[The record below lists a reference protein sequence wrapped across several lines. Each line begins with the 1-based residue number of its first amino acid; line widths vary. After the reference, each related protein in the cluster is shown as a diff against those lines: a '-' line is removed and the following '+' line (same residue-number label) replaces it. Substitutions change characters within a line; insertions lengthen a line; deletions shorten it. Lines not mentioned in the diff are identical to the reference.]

1 MWPSA
6 LARTIHFSLLL
17 EVAMTVTP
25 VRCPVECTNGK
36 IYTDQRDPI
45 EGHKLSNVG
54 PCPMCNGRGYFDPES
69 IKGKAVAAYWQT
81 LHDLY
86 VAEKERQAR
95 EQQRREEVLKKLDDE
110 TKEVLAHFGLDK
122 YFIEQKR

>member
-1 MWPSA
+1 
-6 LARTIHFSLLL
+6 
-17 EVAMTVTP
+17 MTVTT

-45 EGHKLSNVG
+45 E
-54 PCPMCNGRGYFDPES
+54 CPMCNGRGYFDPES

-86 VAEKERQAR
+86 VAEKERQAHER
-95 EQQRREEVLKKLDDE
+95 QRREEVLKKLDDE